1 MTGTNSTALPNWTMN
16 DLLQINGN
24 DRKVNT
30 VCASP
35 LKRASS
41 RSRQQMTETS
51 NNCQMQSHKRSSP
64 LDTSI
69 NKRLK
74 SNITVSSFNRD
85 SSSSNIQQQSFALQN
100 PDTVQQQQQQ
110 KSPHLLQQL
119 MAPSPERVRKYNGPA
134 NKSATETKLNSDTQW
149 GCNVGYDDLKCQS
162 SDSVLKNL
170 LVSGCD
176 IGAGYVCHVP
186 VRLRKLAK
194 A

>member
-1 MTGTNSTALPNWTMN
+1 MN
-16 DLLQINGN
+16 DLLQINSN
-24 DRKVNT
+24 DTKVNA
-30 VCASP
+30 VCTSP
-35 LKRASS
+35 LKRASL
-41 RSRQQMTETS
+41 RSRTQQMTDTS
-51 NNCQMQSHKRSSP
+51 NTSQMQNHKRPSP
-64 LDTSI
+64 LDSSI

-74 SNITVSSFNRD
+74 SNTTVSSFNRD
-85 SSSSNIQQQSFALQN
+85 TSSNIQQSFPLQSQE
-100 PDTVQQQQQQ
+100 TVQQQQ

-134 NKSATETKLNSDTQW
+134 NKSATETKLNADTQW
-149 GCNVGYDDLKCQS
+149 NCNVGFDDSKSQS

-176 IGAGYVCHVP
+176 ISAGYVCHVP